1 VKYKIVVDS
10 SSDLTNDYIKDE
22 NVGFEVIPLKINVAK
37 KEYVDD
43 INIDVKDMLNT
54 MSKTKEKACSA
65 CPSPEIFKESYSE
78 AENVICITM
87 TSKLSGTFNAAY
99 LAASECTNNVC
110 VIDSKSTAGVL
121 ILLVNRAYELMK
133 QNKDFKEIVDEL
145 NEYQK
150 NLNLLFVLDKFDNL
164 VKNGRM
170 SRLTAVVA
178 TCLYIKPLCIAQEG
192 EIKIYEKPR
201 TRRKALDRLVENIGI
216 LSSNFEN
223 KKCYISHCDCEQDA
237 TSLKKMIEEKYKFKE
252 VIVTKMRGL
261 TSFYALEN
269 GLLVGFE

>member
-1 VKYKIVVDS
+1 MKYKIVVDS
-10 SSDLTNDYIKDE
+10 SSDLRKGYIKDD
-22 NVGFEVIPLKINVAK
+22 NVGFEVVPLTVNVLN
-37 KEYVDD
+37 KEFVDD
-43 INIDVKDMLNT
+43 EDVNVKDMLHA
-54 MSKTKEKACSA
+54 MSSTKEKSCSA
-65 CPSPEIFKESYSE
+65 CPSPEKFKDSFSG

-99 LAASECTNNVC
+99 LAASECENNVC

-121 ILLVNRAYELMK
+121 ILLVDKAYELMK
-133 QNKDFKEIVDEL
+133 QNKDFKDIVDEL

-150 NLNLLFVLDKFDNL
+150 KMNLLFVLDKFDNL

-170 SRLTAVVA
+170 SKLTAVVA

-201 TRRKALDRLVENIGI
+201 TRKKSLARLVENIGEI
-216 LSSNFEN
+216 SKGTDNR
-223 KKCYISHCDCEQDA
+223 KVCISHCNCEEDA
-237 TSLKKMIEEKYKFKE
+237 NVVKGMIEEAYPGSQ
-252 VIVTKMRGL
+252 VRVTVMKGL